1 METDQSWDQNTETR
15 DEIWDKTCESGA
27 NTKSPAKMELQLA
40 ILWHTSKGLPEAF
53 RLKLESKSELEL
65 RELLNLTNDRNE
77 REHPRKQAPCPDT
90 FES

>member
-1 METDQSWDQNTETR
+1 
-15 DEIWDKTCESGA
+15 
-27 NTKSPAKMELQLA
+27 MELQLA